1 MQKDG
6 NAMTS
11 PTQAVLLRRLFPTS
25 RWIGWILA
33 CVLALPVAWPV
44 GKWLFWDA
52 VFWPPDPSACARAPG
67 SAEALAP
74 LGACWPAVWDTLP
87 LLLFGRYPRDEI
99 WRIGVAGILLLL
111 SAVFLIYGRALARP
125 NQSSLS
131 RVGLAGLPGTLMGTR
146 ARLAVGVLGLATA
159 FVFFRGAAVVGL
171 VPVESSLWGG
181 FSLTVVLSLGGIG
194 FGFPLGLVLALGR
207 RSSRPVVCW
216 LSTTYIELIRGV
228 PLITILFMS
237 NYLLPLFLP
246 PGSLSL
252 DELLRA
258 QVAIILFQAAY
269 IAEVVRG
276 GMQAVDPGQFE
287 AARALGMPY
296 AMMMRLIILPQALR
310 ISAPALVSTFIGL
323 IKDTSLV
330 AVIGIYDLLG
340 SARNVPSIPEW
351 VGRDLEPLIFAAAIY
366 FLVCVLL
373 SRLSQRFERLAP
385 VES

>member
-1 MQKDG
+1 MQEREST
-6 NAMTS
+6 TS
-11 PTQAVLLRRLFPTS
+11 NPLWAAPVRRFLPSGGWFGWVLAF
-25 RWIGWILA
+25 
-33 CVLALPVAWPV
+33 VLALPVAWPLSR
-44 GKWLFWDA
+44 WLFWDA
-52 VFWPPDPSACARAPG
+52 VFWPPDASACARTPE
-67 SAEALAP
+67 SVDALAP
-74 LGACWPAVWDTLP
+74 SGACWPAVWDTLP
-87 LLLFGRYPRDEI
+87 LLLFGRYPRDEV
-99 WRIGVAGILLLL
+99 WRIAVAGVLLLL
-111 SAVFLIYGRALARP
+111 AAACLLCGHAAARLDQPTQSAGRFSGLRGALASDRG
-125 NQSSLS
+125 
-131 RVGLAGLPGTLMGTR
+131 RLAGG
-146 ARLAVGVLGLATA
+146 AVALVAA
-159 FVFFRGAAVVGL
+159 FVFFRGTSVFGL
-171 VPVESSLWGG
+171 TPVESSLWGG
-181 FSLTVVLSLGGIG
+181 FSLTVILSVAGIG

-207 RSSRPVVCW
+207 RSSKPVVSW
-216 LSTTYIELIRGV
+216 LSTSYIELIRGV

-276 GMQAVDPGQFE
+276 GLQAVDPGQFE

-296 AMMMRLIILPQALR
+296 ATMMRVIILPQALR

-351 VGRDLEPLIFAAAIY
+351 VGRDFEPLIFAAAIY
-366 FLVCVLL
+366 FIVCALL
-373 SRLSQRFERLAP
+373 SRLSQRFERLTP
-385 VES
+385 VGN